1 MGKPKDPAPVVGT
14 FATIRKTGM
23 RVKVLEFRGSQK
35 ADRILV
41 EMPNKRAQWVRRRDI
56 RWR

>member
-1 MGKPKDPAPVVGT
+1 MVGT

-23 RVKVLEFRGSQK
+23 RVKVLEFRGREQ

-41 EMPNKRAQWVRRRDI
+41 EMPGGRDQWVRRKDI